1 MILKQRFIYVALTV
15 LLSFLSISAF
25 SQTETKSEKID
36 SSLYKV
42 AVVAFYNLEN
52 IFDTID
58 DPDVRD
64 EEFLPNGGNLWETQK
79 YNMKLEHM
87 SRVIS
92 QLGDDYVKG
101 GPMICGICEIENKG
115 VTQDLIN
122 TKHLKKSNYDF
133 VQYEGP
139 YSRGVDVALIYRKDY
154 FQVTGSRAVTLN
166 LPDNYKTRDILVVSG
181 LLEGE
186 PIHVL
191 VNHWPSR
198 GGGDK
203 SVIGRNLAGQLART
217 LIDSII
223 KTDANAKIILM
234 GDLNDDPYNESV
246 EKYLNANGKMEKLE
260 AGQLYN
266 TMAPILK
273 RGIGSL
279 AYQDNW
285 NLFDQIIV
293 SQPLLGTDKS
303 NFKFHSAT
311 VYNKNFLIQ
320 KDGRFAGYP
329 FRTFSGGA
337 YTNGYSDH
345 FPTFIYLVRELKP
358 EEKKK

>member
-1 MILKQRFIYVALTV
+1 MILKHTLTYIV
-15 LLSFLSISAF
+15 FTLLLGFYNISVFA
-25 SQTETKSEKID
+25 QADKKVDID
-36 SSLYKV
+36 SSKYKV
-42 AVVAFYNLEN
+42 AVISFYNLEN

-64 EEFLPNGGNLWETQK
+64 EEFLPNGANLWDGKK
-79 YNMKLEHM
+79 YNTKMEHM

-92 QLGDDYVKG
+92 QFGSEYVKG
-101 GPMICGICEIENKG
+101 GPMICGICEIENRG
-115 VTQDLIN
+115 CTQDLIN
-122 TKHLKKSNYDF
+122 QKHLKNSNYDF

-154 FQVTGSRAVTLN
+154 FKVTNSRAVSLT

-217 LIDSII
+217 LVDSII
-223 KTDANAKIILM
+223 KTDANAKIIVM

-246 EKYLNANGKMEKLE
+246 EEYLNANGKIDKLE

-279 AYQDNW
+279 GYQDNW

-293 SQPLLGTDKS
+293 SQPLLGDDKS
-303 NFKFHSAT
+303 SFKFHSAT
-311 VYNKNFLIQ
+311 VYNKNFLTQ
-320 KDGRFAGYP
+320 KGGRFNGYP

-345 FPTFIYLVRELKP
+345 FPTFIYLVRDLKP
-358 EEKKK
+358 GEKKK

>member
-1 MILKQRFIYVALTV
+1 MILKHTLVYSALTV
-15 LLSFLSISAF
+15 LLSFLSINSF
-25 SQTETKSEKID
+25 SQAETEVKID
-36 SSLYKV
+36 SNLYKV

-64 EEFLPNGGNLWETQK
+64 EEFLPNGANLWDGKK
-79 YNMKLEHM
+79 YHTKLEHM

-92 QLGDDYVKG
+92 QLGSEKVKG
-101 GPMICGICEIENKG
+101 GPMIVGLCEIENKAC
-115 VTQDLIN
+115 TQDLIN
-122 TKHLKKSNYDF
+122 TKHLSNSNYDF

-154 FQVTGSRAVTLN
+154 FKVTNSRAVALT

-203 SVIGRNLAGQLART
+203 SEKGRILAGQLART
-217 LIDSII
+217 LVDSII
-223 KTDANAKIILM
+223 KTDANAKIIIM

-246 EKYLNANGKMEKLE
+246 AKHLNANGKMEKLA

-279 AYQDNW
+279 GYQDSW
-285 NLFDQIIV
+285 NLFDQIII
-293 SQPLLGTDKS
+293 SQPLLGEDKS
-303 NFKFHSAT
+303 SFKFHTAT
-311 VYNKNFLIQ
+311 VYNKSFLTQ
-320 KDGRFAGYP
+320 KGGRFNGYP

-345 FPTFIYLVRELKP
+345 FPTFIYLVRDLRP